1 MSSGDLF
8 NMEID
13 WEVKEEIDTPFLFEE
28 IEKELKTYLL
38 EQQVKEDSADGA
50 FDFLDNL
57 TKRLQ
62 EDFDKIVR
70 ENSDKKSFIK
80 SLTRVCALLLNTKVD
95 TVGKIK
101 KILKIAVKTT
111 LKIWSGQN

>member
-38 EQQVKEDSADGA
+38 EQQVEGDSADGA
-50 FDFLDNL
+50 FHFLDNL

-62 EDFDKIVR
+62 EDFDEIVG
-70 ENSDKKSFIK
+70 ENNDKKKLYQVTDTCFHVTFKHK
-80 SLTRVCALLLNTKVD
+80 SRHCR
-95 TVGKIK
+95 
-101 KILKIAVKTT
+101 
-111 LKIWSGQN
+111 